1 MPVTALPSSR
11 PRAVELLEGGVAC
24 LVPVLAE
31 VGPGD
36 LARPTPCRGWDLAT
50 LLLHLAEG
58 VDTVTTCLP
67 DEFPCED
74 PGPLRSVA
82 DLRERCQRM
91 IAAWARA
98 VEDDPVEVP
107 CDWGGVTL
115 PHHVVALVGGLELV
129 VHAWDV
135 ARALGLRLP
144 AADALAADLLPW
156 TPMLMQETHAF
167 GRPRPCAADAPA
179 LDRLVAATGRDPHAW
194 PGA

>member
-1 MPVTALPSSR
+1 VPVTALPSSR

-24 LVPVLAE
+24 LVPVLAR
-31 VGPGD
+31 VGPTD
-36 LARPTPCRGWDLAT
+36 LTRPTPCRGWDLAT

-91 IAAWARA
+91 LAAWARA
-98 VEDDPVEVP
+98 VDDDPVDLV
-107 CDWGGVTL
+107 CDWGGLAL
-115 PHHVVALVGGLELV
+115 PYDVVALVGSLELV

-135 ARALGLRLP
+135 ARSTGRPSPPADGL
-144 AADALAADLLPW
+144 AFELLPW
-156 TPMLMQETHAF
+156 TPLLLEQAHAF
-167 GRPRPCAADAPA
+167 GPPVPSPPGARP
-179 LDRLVAATGRDPHAW
+179 LDRLVAATGRDPRW
-194 PGA
+194 PGRP